1 MKDKFDNESRSSM
14 KTFGFETKN
23 TALEKQISETTSEKK
38 TNETPVE
45 ENAEPMDETKLK
57 SLQKQVENLRE
68 KRNCKICLENEASI
82 VFLPCGHLCSCANCA
97 PALKVSFASDC
108 ASLKNITSILRIV
121 LCAGLL
127 SKG

>member
-1 MKDKFDNESRSSM
+1 MKDEFDNESRSSM

-68 KRNCKICLENEASI
+68 ERNCKICLENEASI

-97 PALKVSFASDC
+97 PALKVSFTSDC
-108 ASLKNITSILRIV
+108 ASLKNIISILRIV